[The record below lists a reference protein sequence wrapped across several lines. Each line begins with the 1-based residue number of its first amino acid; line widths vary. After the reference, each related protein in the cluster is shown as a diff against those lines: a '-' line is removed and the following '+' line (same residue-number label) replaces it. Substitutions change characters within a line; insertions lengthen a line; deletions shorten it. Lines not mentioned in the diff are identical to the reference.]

1 MKRTA
6 GKSLRTRRAMEQA
19 IHLIFLLCGIVAVG
33 FVLCISVYL
42 VISGLPAIR
51 EIGLTKFLFG
61 KVWAPT
67 NATTGPQFG
76 ILPFL
81 LTSVYGTAGAL
92 LLGVPVG
99 LAVDGAASN
108 DGSNLLEELRV
119 CYLLHRLQSSQNA
132 PTGYDI
138 LKLATRGSARLLG
151 RDDIGCLA
159 AGMAADCFLIS
170 LDRIELA
177 GAQFDPLSLLGTVG
191 LKGPVD
197 YTIVNGM
204 AVVQNG
210 ELVTA
215 DEGELAARA
224 NAAVCRYLGRC

>member
-1 MKRTA
+1 M
-6 GKSLRTRRAMEQA
+6 LR
-19 IHLIFLLCGIVAVG
+19 
-33 FVLCISVYL
+33 
-42 VISGLPAIR
+42 
-51 EIGLTKFLFG
+51 
-61 KVWAPT
+61 
-67 NATTGPQFG
+67 
-76 ILPFL
+76 
-81 LTSVYGTAGAL
+81 
-92 LLGVPVG
+92 LGVPVG

-119 CYLLHRLQSSQNA
+119 CYLLHRLQSSQSA

-138 LKLATRGSARLLG
+138 LKLATAAPPACWAGTTSS
-151 RDDIGCLA
+151 CLA

-197 YTIVNGM
+197 YTIVNGV

>member
-1 MKRTA
+1 M
-6 GKSLRTRRAMEQA
+6 
-19 IHLIFLLCGIVAVG
+19 
-33 FVLCISVYL
+33 
-42 VISGLPAIR
+42 
-51 EIGLTKFLFG
+51 
-61 KVWAPT
+61 
-67 NATTGPQFG
+67 
-76 ILPFL
+76 
-81 LTSVYGTAGAL
+81 
-92 LLGVPVG
+92 
-99 LAVDGAASN
+99 
-108 DGSNLLEELRV
+108 
-119 CYLLHRLQSSQNA
+119 CYLLHRLQSSQSA

-170 LDRIELA
+170 LGPALSWA

>member
-1 MKRTA
+1 M
-6 GKSLRTRRAMEQA
+6 
-19 IHLIFLLCGIVAVG
+19 
-33 FVLCISVYL
+33 
-42 VISGLPAIR
+42 
-51 EIGLTKFLFG
+51 
-61 KVWAPT
+61 
-67 NATTGPQFG
+67 
-76 ILPFL
+76 
-81 LTSVYGTAGAL
+81 
-92 LLGVPVG
+92 G

-119 CYLLHRLQSSQNA
+119 CYLLHRLQSSQSA

-138 LKLATRGSARLLG
+138 LKLATRGSAACWAG
-151 RDDIGCLA
+151 TTSA
-159 AGMAADCFLIS
+159 AWPPAWPADCFLIS

-215 DEGELAARA
+215 DEGELACPGQCGGVPLPGPLLSPRPEAGRFFSARPPFFVQFGA
-224 NAAVCRYLGRC
+224 CISASQE